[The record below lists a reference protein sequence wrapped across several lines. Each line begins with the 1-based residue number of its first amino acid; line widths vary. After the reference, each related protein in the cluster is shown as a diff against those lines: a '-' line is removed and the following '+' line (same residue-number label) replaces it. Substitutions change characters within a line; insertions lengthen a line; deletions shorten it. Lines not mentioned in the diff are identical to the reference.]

1 MAHRKIKYLT
11 DKKVIYRCDPIN
23 DDPSHE
29 FEWGEYYEDG
39 TYECYE
45 LFRTKAKI
53 NTYKSLKWHFLVLR
67 YLNQHRDDLKNIFKY
82 ISIKTNG
89 FTTFNIPDNIL
100 NKLINNVFEAE
111 IRPPKNKLRKVIF
124 KDYSMLSTK
133 EKLSIV
139 GKLVG
144 RIRKITEKDIYA
156 AMLDINELDEKIT
169 ITKIAIRLNCS
180 TRTVYRVMGNTLK
193 KEKEN
198 LNRLFKNEVT

>member
-67 YLNQHRDDLKNIFKY
+67 YLNQHRNDLKNIFKY
-82 ISIKTNG
+82 ISIKTN
-89 FTTFNIPDNIL
+89 
-100 NKLINNVFEAE
+100 
-111 IRPPKNKLRKVIF
+111 
-124 KDYSMLSTK
+124 
-133 EKLSIV
+133 
-139 GKLVG
+139 
-144 RIRKITEKDIYA
+144 
-156 AMLDINELDEKIT
+156 
-169 ITKIAIRLNCS
+169 
-180 TRTVYRVMGNTLK
+180 
-193 KEKEN
+193 
-198 LNRLFKNEVT
+198 

>member
-1 MAHRKIKYLT
+1 
-11 DKKVIYRCDPIN
+11 
-23 DDPSHE
+23 
-29 FEWGEYYEDG
+29 
-39 TYECYE
+39 
-45 LFRTKAKI
+45 
-53 NTYKSLKWHFLVLR
+53 
-67 YLNQHRDDLKNIFKY
+67 
-82 ISIKTNG
+82 
-89 FTTFNIPDNIL
+89 
-100 NKLINNVFEAE
+100 
-111 IRPPKNKLRKVIF
+111 
-124 KDYSMLSTK
+124 MLSTK